1 MILYSL
7 WSDYYLDR
15 NENQNQKNPCV
26 LVYYTKYRGT
36 QIFQFIIIVQYIII
50 YYVYIGIK
58 SLFLPLCWQSCLS
71 VSVPYQARHSIFLTV
86 WQEEK

>member
-26 LVYYTKYRGT
+26 LVYYRGPKYFNLLLLFS
-36 QIFQFIIIVQYIII
+36 ILLFIMFI
-50 YYVYIGIK
+50 
-58 SLFLPLCWQSCLS
+58 L
-71 VSVPYQARHSIFLTV
+71 
-86 WQEEK
+86 E